1 MREPGDVALA
11 AAFPKPGRT
20 LKVVLGVLAVFA
32 LASGVLGNWGG
43 DFGKSAVRALVFMP
57 REPERA
63 WSLLTSGLVMTGFS
77 HALWSILGLYFFA
90 PDLEKSWGGAR
101 LLRFF
106 AASVIVGNLLV
117 LLVDRIA
124 PASMPIF
131 HPMATFGPMAMVSAV
146 TMAWAKENSHRQI
159 RFMFFLP
166 MSGKTL
172 YWITIGMAALMIVFH
187 EILPEGVMAPFGGIA
202 VGILLTGSPSPLRKL
217 WLNIR
222 LGVLRRRGAALT
234 VDDVLAG
241 SDRPRPA
248 KRRTGGPPLRV
259 VPGGLEEDLKNR
271 KPPKD
276 KRYLN

>member
-20 LKVVLGVLAVFA
+20 LKAVLVLMAVSA
-32 LASGVLGNWGG
+32 LACGILANWGG
-43 DFGKSAVRALVFMP
+43 DFGKTAVKALVFNP
-57 REPERA
+57 RDPARA
-63 WSLLTSGLVMTGFS
+63 WAFLTSGLVMTSFS
-77 HALWSILGLYFFA
+77 HALWSLLGLYFFA

-124 PASMPIF
+124 PPSMAIF
-131 HPMATFGPMAMVSAV
+131 HPMVTFGPLAIVSAV

-172 YWITIGMAALMIVFH
+172 YWITIGIAALTIVFY
-187 EILPEGVMAPFGGIA
+187 EAMPEGVMATFGGIA

-217 WLNIR
+217 WLKLR

-259 VPGGLEEDLKNR
+259 VPGGLEDDLKNR

-276 KRYLN
+276 KRFLN

>member
-20 LKVVLGVLAVFA
+20 LKVVLVLLAVSALLSGVLA
-32 LASGVLGNWGG
+32 NWGG
-43 DFGKSAVRALVFMP
+43 DFGKTAVHALVFEP
-57 REPERA
+57 RRPEAA
-63 WSLLTSGLVMTGFS
+63 WAFLTSALVMTGFS

-90 PDLEKSWGGAR
+90 PDLEKAWGGAR

-124 PASMPIF
+124 PASMALF
-131 HPMATFGPMAMVSAV
+131 HPMAAFGPTAMVGAV

-166 MSGKTL
+166 MSGKML
-172 YWITIGMAALMIVFH
+172 YWVTIGIAALMIVFH

-202 VGILLTGSPSPLRKL
+202 IGILLTGSPSPLRKL
-217 WLNIR
+217 WLKFR
-222 LGVLRRRGAALT
+222 LSVLRRRGAALT

-248 KRRTGGPPLRV
+248 KRRAGGPPLRV
-259 VPGGLEEDLKNR
+259 VPGGLDDDLKNR

-276 KRYLN
+276 KRFLN